1 MEKSGSRHGLKV
13 LCIVEEPKT
22 KAAAAAAE
30 GREARIGAKRGGVIP
45 AKRRLV
51 KRMMW
56 DRVANWVRSAFGSCF
71 CSSAACSEPVR
82 AKKTT
87 VGAAAVLPLP
97 GKHQCC

>member
-1 MEKSGSRHGLKV
+1 MGKSESHGLKV
-13 LCIVEEPKT
+13 SCIAEEAKM
-22 KAAAAAAE
+22 KAAAAAE
-30 GREARIGAKRGGVIP
+30 GTEARDRGKRGGVIS
-45 AKRRLV
+45 ARRRLV

-56 DRVANWVRSAFGSCF
+56 EHIANWVRSAFSSCF

-87 VGAAAVLPLP
+87 VGATAVLPLL